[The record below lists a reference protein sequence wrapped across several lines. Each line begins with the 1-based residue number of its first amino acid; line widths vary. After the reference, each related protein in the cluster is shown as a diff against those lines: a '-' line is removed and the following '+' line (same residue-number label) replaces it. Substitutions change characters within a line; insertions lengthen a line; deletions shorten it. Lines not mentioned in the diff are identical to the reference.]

1 MAIYIAIIDRI
12 IGGLAANFLIRKVY
26 QSRLLEVLANQSS
39 PRRAALGNAREKAS
53 FAAIRGPGS
62 PASFFGL
69 VAAAARVSDLRG
81 RSGRWGDPP
90 AR

>member
-1 MAIYIAIIDRI
+1 MANYIAIIDRI
-12 IGGLAANFLIRKVY
+12 TGGLAANFLIRKVY
-26 QSRLLEVLANQSS
+26 QSRLLEVLANHSS
-39 PRRAALGNAREKAS
+39 PRRAALETSEKKCLLPT
-53 FAAIRGPGS
+53 IRGPAS

-81 RSGRWGDPP
+81 RCGRWGDPP